1 MGASPALGVVHATV
15 TEPLAADEE
24 LMVGVPGSTA
34 VGVKLAGLEGDPAP
48 SLLTAVT
55 VTE

>member
-1 MGASPALGVVHATV
+1 MGASPALGVVHASD

-24 LMVGVPGSTA
+24 EMVGVPGSTA

-48 SLLTAVT
+48 RLLTAVT
-55 VTE
+55 MTE